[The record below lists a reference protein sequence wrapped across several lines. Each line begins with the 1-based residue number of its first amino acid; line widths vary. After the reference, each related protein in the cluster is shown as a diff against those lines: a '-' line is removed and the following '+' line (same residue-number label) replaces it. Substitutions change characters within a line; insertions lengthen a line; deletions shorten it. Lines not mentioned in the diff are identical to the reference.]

1 MTSSKLLLSKV
12 NSEGQL
18 QATLKNTIILFV
30 LSLQNSAKV
39 MLLFSLGII
48 ASPRRKW
55 KQCLSKIL
63 EGQTKSIMVFFK
75 VAYEYTLKPS
85 KGLYLDRHKLLH
97 MSPEMDK
104 KVYTLEVSLVIVSI
118 TNCSNMIGC

>member
-1 MTSSKLLLSKV
+1 
-12 NSEGQL
+12 
-18 QATLKNTIILFV
+18 
-30 LSLQNSAKV
+30 
-39 MLLFSLGII
+39 
-48 ASPRRKW
+48 
-55 KQCLSKIL
+55 
-63 EGQTKSIMVFFK
+63 MVFFK